1 MTQQTTITTVLPADR
16 NSVTT
21 GGKLSIKPVVHV
33 PKSKQ
38 DIVRS
43 MEMSLRYTLLNVK
56 KNEMHLPFTYTFG
69 YLLDCKILS
78 FGFIPAD
85 LDHRSCSPTEEQQD
99 NSKRTFE

>member
-16 NSVTT
+16 NTVTT

-43 MEMSLRYTLLNVK
+43 MEMSLRYTVL
-56 KNEMHLPFTYTFG
+56 Y
-69 YLLDCKILS
+69 
-78 FGFIPAD
+78 
-85 LDHRSCSPTEEQQD
+85 
-99 NSKRTFE
+99 

>member
-16 NSVTT
+16 NTVTT

-43 MEMSLRYTLLNVK
+43 MEMSLRYTLLNIK
-56 KNEMHLPFTYTFG
+56 KKKRNAFAF
-69 YLLDCKILS
+69 YLHFWLS
-78 FGFIPAD
+78 P
-85 LDHRSCSPTEEQQD
+85 
-99 NSKRTFE
+99 

>member
-16 NSVTT
+16 NTVTT

-38 DIVRS
+38 DVVRS
-43 MEMSLRYTLLNVK
+43 MEMSLRYTLLNIK

-69 YLLDCKILS
+69 YLFDSKILS
-78 FGFIPAD
+78 FGFIPAY
-85 LDHRSCSPTEEQQD
+85 LDHRGCSPTEEQQD
-99 NSKRTFE
+99 NSKRTFK